1 MNVII
6 DNTSEPLRSGDCAQ
20 GAAQDRAAEGTGL
33 VIAAHLPANWAWSAV
48 NSQYDWMDAHAPF
61 AVLD

>member
-1 MNVII
+1 MLLNYAE
-6 DNTSEPLRSGDCAQ
+6 TTPLRSDECTQ
-20 GAAQDRAAEGTGL
+20 GTAEVHAAEGASL

-61 AVLD
+61 STLD